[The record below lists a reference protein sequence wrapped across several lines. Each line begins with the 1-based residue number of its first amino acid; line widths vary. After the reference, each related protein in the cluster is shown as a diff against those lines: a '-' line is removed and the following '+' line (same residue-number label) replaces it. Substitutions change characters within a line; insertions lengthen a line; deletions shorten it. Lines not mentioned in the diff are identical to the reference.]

1 MREPTVHLA
10 SVNEQVVSVLRE
22 MILAGTLAP
31 GARLPEIGLSRQF
44 GVSRNTIREAVRAVA
59 REGLVNL
66 DRNKT
71 ATVAELSVEDVADLY
86 AVRRLL
92 ELSAVA
98 HLDAAV
104 DADVAGVDAAYAQL
118 TSVVASA
125 VVIDDWAAICEADLD
140 FHKSIVG
147 LHASPRLSRAFQ
159 AIRYELS
166 FCLTLITAEERRA
179 HRTDR
184 LTSEHD
190 EIRRA
195 VVDRDSALAQRL
207 IRDHLEFYEAAT
219 RSSLDERHKSS
230 PASATK

>member
-71 ATVAELSVEDVADLY
+71 ATVAELSVDDVADLY

-104 DADVAGVDAAYAQL
+104 DADVTGVDAAYAQL

-166 FCLTLITAEERRA
+166 FCLILITVEERRA

>member
-1 MREPTVHLA
+1 MPERTVHLA

-31 GARLPEIGLSRQF
+31 GARLPEVGLSRQF

-59 REGLVNL
+59 REGLVNV

-71 ATVAELSVEDVADLY
+71 ATVAELSVGDVVDLY

-98 HLDAAV
+98 RLDSAT

-125 VVIDDWAAICEADLD
+125 VAVDDWAAICEADLD

-147 LHASPRLSRAFQ
+147 LHASPRLTRAFQ
-159 AIRYELS
+159 SIRYELS

-190 EIRRA
+190 DIRRA
-195 VVDRDSALAQRL
+195 IMDRDSALAERL
-207 IRDHLEFYEAAT
+207 VRDHLEFYEAAT
-219 RSSLDERHKSS
+219 RRSLDERSNASS
-230 PASATK
+230 

>member
-1 MREPTVHLA
+1 MPEPTVHLA

-71 ATVAELSVEDVADLY
+71 ATVAELSVDDVADLY

-195 VVDRDSALAQRL
+195 VVDRDSALAERL

>member
-1 MREPTVHLA
+1 MPEPTVHLA

-71 ATVAELSVEDVADLY
+71 ATVAELSVDDVADLY

-92 ELSAVA
+92 EISAVA

-195 VVDRDSALAQRL
+195 VVDRDSALAERL

>member
-1 MREPTVHLA
+1 MPERTVHLA

-22 MILAGTLAP
+22 MILAGTLPP
-31 GARLPEIGLSRQF
+31 GARLPEVGLSRQF

-59 REGLVNL
+59 REGLVNV

-71 ATVAELSVEDVADLY
+71 ATVAQLSVGDVADLY

-98 HLDAAV
+98 RLDTAR
-104 DADVAGVDAAYAQL
+104 DADVAGVDAGYAQL

-125 VVIDDWAAICEADLD
+125 VAIDDWAAICEADLD

-147 LHASPRLSRAFQ
+147 LHASPRLTRAFQ
-159 AIRYELS
+159 SIRYELS

-190 EIRRA
+190 DIRQA
-195 VVDRDSALAQRL
+195 IVDRDSALAERL
-207 IRDHLEFYEAAT
+207 VREHLDFYEAAT
-219 RSSLDERHKSS
+219 RRSLEER
-230 PASATK
+230 SAAGTK

>member
-1 MREPTVHLA
+1 MPEPPTVHLA

-59 REGLVNL
+59 REGLVNV

-71 ATVAELSVEDVADLY
+71 ATVAELSVSDVADLY

-92 ELSAVA
+92 ELSAVRDLESA
-98 HLDAAV
+98 ADGDVAAV
-104 DADVAGVDAAYAQL
+104 DAAFEHL
-118 TSVVASA
+118 TSVVTGAA
-125 VVIDDWAAICEADLD
+125 VSDDWAAICAGDLD

-166 FCLTLITAEERRA
+166 FCITLITAEERRA
-179 HRTDR
+179 HKTDR
-184 LTSEHD
+184 LISEHD

-195 VVDRDSALAQRL
+195 VVARDSGLAERL

-219 RSSLDERHKSS
+219 RRSLDERGT
-230 PASATK
+230 PGIVTNP

>member
-1 MREPTVHLA
+1 M
-10 SVNEQVVSVLRE
+10 LRE

-147 LHASPRLSRAFQ
+147 LHASPRLSRAFPGHPLP
-159 AIRYELS
+159 AS
-166 FCLTLITAEERRA
+166 FCLTLITAEERGPTGRIA
-179 HRTDR
+179 
-184 LTSEHD
+184 
-190 EIRRA
+190 
-195 VVDRDSALAQRL
+195 
-207 IRDHLEFYEAAT
+207 
-219 RSSLDERHKSS
+219 
-230 PASATK
+230 